1 MTSFYIKRIVIEQEN
16 VYVMYYAAQQE
27 FPTLPFQYKQ
37 APTLTEI
44 YGTGG
49 RKALDRYVIEQ
60 MANKQYQ
67 LRGNHAS
74 IKRYRNLELTDDYLT
89 LCNLMNSSITK
100 NKVHIENQ
108 TTQLLDSLSESCSK
122 GYRS

>member
-1 MTSFYIKRIVIEQEN
+1 MIFYYIKKIINEN
-16 VYVMYYAAQQE
+16 DGIYVMYYTAEQE
-27 FPTLPFQYKQ
+27 SPAKPFQYIK
-37 APTLTEI
+37 ANALTDI
-44 YGTGG
+44 YNTRG

-60 MANKQYQ
+60 MASKQYH

-100 NKVHIENQ
+100 NKINIENQ
-108 TTQLLDSLSESCSK
+108 ITQLLDSLSESCSK